1 MDSSSDGKL
10 MTLLPLLLASFTAF
24 AADPLYDATSAG
36 TGGVGLADPT
46 SVTATLRSP
55 ALGAQLTRMD
65 LVALGSAGGE
75 TSLGGAIVD
84 SATSAI
90 ALGVSLRWE
99 GSTPPY
105 TDDELP
111 AWYVGDTLPNNR
123 KSITDAQMAGSAPVG
138 LEGRLTLGL
147 SGTLARYDTATLG
160 GGWTGN
166 LGAGL
171 ALRASKHTTLAWAL
185 RNPLPTKSPRPA
197 PLTTAIGAR
206 YAAPLGSIELDA
218 GLRYDQAV
226 LPELRAGGSVL
237 IAEVVA
243 LRTGAAWTD
252 HLDLCGGLGL
262 QNETG
267 GFGWSV
273 VVPVSGGEPVHTF
286 DLWVHGATE

>member
-1 MDSSSDGKL
+1 MDSSDDGKP
-10 MTLLPLLLASFTAF
+10 MTLLSLLLASFTAF

-55 ALGAQLTRMD
+55 ALGAQLRRMD
-65 LVALGSAGGE
+65 VIALGSVGGE
-75 TSLGGAIVD
+75 TALGAAIVD
-84 SATSAI
+84 SATAEI

-105 TDDELP
+105 TDAELP
-111 AWYVGDTLPNNR
+111 AWYVGDTLPSNH
-123 KSITDAQMAGSAPVG
+123 KSITDAQLAGSAPIG
-138 LEGRLTLGL
+138 LNGRLTFGL

-171 ALRASKHTTLAWAL
+171 ALRASERTTVAWAL
-185 RNPLPTKSPRPA
+185 RNPLPTASPRPT
-197 PLTTAIGAR
+197 PLTTALGAR

-218 GLRYDQAV
+218 GLRYDQAL
-226 LPELRAGGSVL
+226 LPDLRAGGSVVIGKL
-237 IAEVVA
+237 VA
-243 LRTGAAWTD
+243 LRAGAAWTD
-252 HLDLCGGLGL
+252 HLDLCGGIGL

-273 VVPVSGGEPVHTF
+273 VVPVGGGEPVHVF
-286 DLWVHGATE
+286 ELWVHGATE